1 MIRVRETGFDKTYRI
16 GNTTIHI
23 VAAEQTDEE
32 RQERLAE
39 VVRVIELIWSGVND
53 DRKQETL

>member
-1 MIRVRETGFDKTYRI
+1 MRETGFDKTYRI